1 MKVIDSIYIE
11 ENYQLF
17 SLLEGNRVIK
27 EKHVMEIKASIE
39 EHGYFPI
46 PITVNEKMEIIEG
59 QHRFMAL
66 KELGL
71 PIYYHIVPGLS
82 VKECSVLNSMSKN
95 WATIDYIEAY
105 ASRGNQ
111 NYVALLDLCQRYK
124 SVGMNAIMNSIN
136 PNVGKNLRSFN
147 GGVDV
152 NITKKVKDGTF
163 ECSKEQYD
171 AAKSI
176 LEYVHRFEN
185 KAKTIGGRKDIYY
198 IALAFVYRS
207 AEIDKERV
215 IKTLNESN
223 DICEAISVMQALDEI
238 SRIYNYRYKGQKV
251 YLSNDYQRMLDAR
264 R

>member
-1 MKVIDSIYIE
+1 MKVVDSIYIE
-11 ENYQLF
+11 ENYQIF

-59 QHRFMAL
+59 QHRFVAL

-82 VKECSVLNSMSKN
+82 VNECSILNSMSKN

-111 NYVALLDLCQRYK
+111 NYVALLDLCHRFK
-124 SVGMNAIMNSIN
+124 SLGMNTIMNAIN
-136 PNVGKNLRSFN
+136 PNTQKNLKATQGGIESNLVKKIKN
-147 GGVDV
+147 GS
-152 NITKKVKDGTF
+152 F
-163 ECSKEQYD
+163 ECSKEQYS
-171 AAKSI
+171 AAKST
-176 LEYVHRFEN
+176 LEYVHKIEN
-185 KAKTIGGRKDIYY
+185 KAKTISGRKDIYY
-198 IALAFVYRS
+198 IALAFIYRN
-207 AEIDKERV
+207 ADIDKERV
-215 IKTLNESN
+215 IKVINEAN
-223 DICEAISVMQALDEI
+223 DICEVVNVPQALDEI
-238 SRIYNYRYKGQKV
+238 SRIYNYRHRGQKV